1 MRIDDIV
8 NKVFSRSFMGY
19 DIEQVDGFLDEI
31 IEALERYE
39 SEKREMLNAME
50 YLMKKLEHGQ
60 KMPLADMKKAIDS
73 GRATQK
79 KFAAEGDAI
88 VVPEEQKSA
97 ARSITRGA
105 GAAKPIRAQKVNRVK
120 AEPDAKEQII
130 QEANATLP
138 PLTPEEAA
146 LRAKSVADAA
156 ANWLDELLINIAEH
170 ESLDYEKPLQG
181 AEGKPPESRAD
192 EQPKTTAAEKPESS
206 KEK

>member
-1 MRIDDIV
+1 
-8 NKVFSRSFMGY
+8 
-19 DIEQVDGFLDEI
+19 
-31 IEALERYE
+31 
-39 SEKREMLNAME
+39 
-50 YLMKKLEHGQ
+50 MKKLEHGQ

>member
-50 YLMKKLEHGQ
+50 YLMKKIEHGQ
-60 KMPLADMKKAIDS
+60 KVPLADMKKAIDS
-73 GRATQK
+73 GRTAQK
-79 KFAAEGDAI
+79 KVSTEDAEPPRA
-88 VVPEEQKSA
+88 EEAKA
-97 ARSITRGA
+97 ARSIARGA
-105 GAAKPIRAQKVNRVK
+105 GASKPVRTQKINRVK
-120 AEPDAKEQII
+120 AEQDAKEQII
-130 QEANATLP
+130 QEANAELP

-181 AEGKPPESRAD
+181 AEVRPPEPRTY
-192 EQPKTTAAEKPESS
+192 EQPKMAAEKPESS
-206 KEK
+206 KEE

>member
-73 GRATQK
+73 GRTTQK
-79 KFAAEGDAI
+79 KANTESTEPAQADEA
-88 VVPEEQKSA
+88 KTA

-120 AEPDAKEQII
+120 AEQDAKDQII
-130 QEANATLP
+130 QEANAELP

-170 ESLDYEKPLQG
+170 ESLDYEKPLKG
-181 AEGKPPESRAD
+181 AEVKPPEPRAY
-192 EQPKTTAAEKPESS
+192 EQPKTITAEKPESS
-206 KEK
+206 KEE

>member
-60 KMPLADMKKAIDS
+60 RMPLADMKKAIDS
-73 GRATQK
+73 GRSSQK
-79 KFAAEGDAI
+79 KFTAEGVESIA
-88 VVPEEQKSA
+88 PEEPKA

-105 GAAKPIRAQKVNRVK
+105 GTAKPVRTQKVNRVK

-130 QEANATLP
+130 QAANASLP

-170 ESLDYEKPLQG
+170 ESLDYDKPLQG
-181 AEGKPPESRAD
+181 AEVKQTEPRTN
-192 EQPKTTAAEKPESS
+192 EQTATATAAKPESS
-206 KEK
+206 KEE